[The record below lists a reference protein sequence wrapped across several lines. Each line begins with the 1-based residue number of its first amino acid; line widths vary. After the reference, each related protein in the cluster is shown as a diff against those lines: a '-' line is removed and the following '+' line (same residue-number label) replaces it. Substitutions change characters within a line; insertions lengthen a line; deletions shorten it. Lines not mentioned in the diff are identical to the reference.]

1 MKTFDSIGFIG
12 GGRVTR
18 FLLEGWKAAGQWPK
32 IIHVADCN
40 PQVLDALAADFPEIV
55 RATTAQ
61 AAGCGVVVLA
71 VHPPAM
77 KEAMEA
83 VKPHLAPDAL
93 ALSLVP
99 KFTAAAIAAALG
111 MERVV
116 RMIPNAPSA
125 IGKGFN
131 PVAFGPGV
139 DAAAKAGLQ
148 TLFAPWGAAPEVPEA
163 DLEAYAILSA
173 MGPTYLWFQW
183 QTLRELAAST
193 GVAGHVIF
201 TGSVPYD
208 ELPDHYNAATVFAM
222 PARTRGRGLDVEG
235 LGIVYLEAQACG
247 VPVIAGDSGGA
258 PETVTPETG
267 IVVDGR
273 REDELA
279 TALLTLL
286 DDPQLAAD
294 MGQAGRRYAR
304 TEWSWDIMGARL
316 RDILR

>member
-55 RATTAQ
+55 RATTVQ

-83 VKPHLAPDAL
+83 VKPHLAPRAVV
-93 ALSLVP
+93 LSLAP
-99 KFTAAAIAAALG
+99 KFTVAAIAAALDMG
-111 MERVV
+111 RIV

-139 DAAAKAGLQ
+139 DAEAKAGLQ
-148 TLFAPWGAAPEVPEA
+148 ALFASWGDAPEVPEA

-183 QTLRELAAST
+183 QTLRELAAD
-193 GVAGHVIF
+193 F
-201 TGSVPYD
+201 
-208 ELPDHYNAATVFAM
+208 
-222 PARTRGRGLDVEG
+222 G
-235 LGIVYLEAQACG
+235 LGATEADRAILHMVNGAAECLLATG
-247 VPVIAGDSGGA
+247 RDPAKVMDMVPVKPLKDDEVMIVDAYRAKLAG
-258 PETVTPETG
+258 
-267 IVVDGR
+267 
-273 REDELA
+273 L
-279 TALLTLL
+279 
-286 DDPQLAAD
+286 
-294 MGQAGRRYAR
+294 YAK
-304 TEWSWDIMGARL
+304 IKP
-316 RDILR
+316 